1 MFYFSNHTILAFAL
15 TFLIR
20 IAAIVLFYNVVFCPE
35 SAVVCIFDATI
46 SDLGLISALYI
57 KSIESSIS
65 IFDGLFLYSL
75 VPIKSSGLTQK
86 EREEF
91 SLSSD
96 LKGILVG
103 LILGDLHIKKEKR
116 SKNPRLIFF
125 QGIIHKD
132 YLHHLYELFK
142 SYCLNPPKT
151 YNPKIDKR
159 TGKVYPNVVFRT
171 YALPCFGELYDLFY
185 LAKKKIVPA
194 NIADLITEASL
205 AY

>member
-1 MFYFSNHTILAFAL
+1 MSGKYRRLSQYPISIKMFYFSNYTILAFAL

-20 IAAIVLFYNVVFCPE
+20 IAAI
-35 SAVVCIFDATI
+35 A
-46 SDLGLISALYI
+46 LISAFYI

-91 SLSSD
+91 LLSSD

-103 LILGDLHIKKEKR
+103 LILGDLHIRKQIR
-116 SKNPRLIFF
+116 SKNPSLIFL
-125 QGIIHKD
+125 QGTIHKD
-132 YLHHLYELFK
+132 YIYHLYELFQ

-151 YNPKIDKR
+151 YNLPIDKR
-159 TGKVYPNVVFRT
+159 TGKVYSNVVFRT
-171 YALPCFGELYDLFY
+171 YSLPCFGELYDLFY
-185 LAKKKIVPA
+185 SAGKKTVPA
-194 NIADLITEASL
+194 NIADFITEASL